1 MRAILLMSLVTLASI
16 NEVVSEYL
24 MGGHLDN
31 NDPKTKTQTNE
42 HEYISLGRSSLLD
55 ALDLDLDAEESTVG
69 SFSLAKD
76 DEGPRYGPP
85 FSFAFNGGRPF
96 SLEKDPI
103 TGKIDYEKAPAV
115 RILNYTDRYEESDDN
130 DEDKETSEE
139 ALKEDADL
147 HTKEM
152 KKIEN
157 KDPEDVSPNEINP
170 NSPSFHDF
178 LNLPVRYS
186 SDKYTNDKYPLISSS
201 YANTKV
207 QSGLNSY
214 STYNH
219 RPYHRETTLYYPVK
233 KTHVPK
239 ISTST
244 TTTTTTTTTTSTTTM
259 KPTTLRPSTTS
270 TTVPTTT
277 TTTTTTTTP
286 STTTSTTT
294 KAPPVTTWKPSST
307 STVRYTA
314 DNSNNYEDILSSFN
328 VPMKTFQETIN
339 FDHQS
344 PNNLAGSS
352 HREPSVVQLPPKK
365 EEYDMY
371 DDYDMHEESNE
382 EQDYSFDKEVSK
394 EPISSTTM
402 SAPPSTTPSTIQ
414 STTNTPESTTMRPT
428 ISFSTPVPSS
438 PSNNIV
444 STHPLQF
451 QVVPHPVT
459 SMSIDSDDREIPT
472 FENVVDNRRPGMFDG
487 MISNVGGHQIINQ
500 RPLGMGGQIL
510 VGSTSNIVVPPD
522 QDTVSFVLGNRQN
535 VEGGGYYS
543 PGTAIG
549 ENPYGGLTGAEASF
563 RPLYGE
569 VSTDQDGYE
578 LETDPQRTVALPSVA
593 VEPNFGYNSQKRWP
607 SNSGPP
613 LKNNNEIESSKVQ
626 PSIVRGTVLMEQKD
640 VRNEEKDTN
649 RVAFPKPEEEKHP
662 VEEHIVIINEADG
675 TVQEFPPSTTIL
687 PSKINNK
694 PDSVSTI
701 DDHLPQLSENLTP
714 PAERPRPPPSYYFH
728 YQHGGTIR
736 PEYPRP
742 PQRLPLPPARGKPF
756 PPPPLPPPVPDTLAI
771 RRRPYPSDTK
781 LPNILPQFRPNAKVS
796 HGHRNTENIGTIPA
810 PQPYLNRVRQTPH
823 VHPPSRRPLPP
834 APSYLQRLNPPP
846 PPIHTIRLAGSSS
859 TIAENVAP
867 VQESEPPMV
876 KRFRYPSAVQ
886 PTSRGENDEST
897 NQPNRLPGQKQKLR
911 LEDEET
917 SERYSEEP
925 PQTPPRPPLFP
936 RRRTADPPRVT
947 TLQMI
952 QQRGELE
959 EDEEAT
965 GLATSSNNDPDQEV
979 KITIGQEIE
988 HRKDVRDSVAEPP
1001 VYVVY
1006 PVNTAVNI
1014 DPDDS
1019 GDKDESVVVGT
1030 RGPHR
1035 PLPPETLLRDDKD
1048 REKINEEE
1056 STMVDLYNGRPVG
1069 DFSYS
1074 LDRVD
1079 PSIYAGPVRETPILV
1094 PSDQRHE
1101 NRPLNERDEEKE
1113 DSDHVNV
1120 IPYLQDFV
1128 PFSRKKNEGVISATL
1143 HRMPSSNNHPSS
1155 TPIAYVYTPTA
1166 EASHHRLDVDVK
1178 DDGSKMN
1185 RNDQRPV
1192 LLPSQQPSSSS
1203 SSAPSP
1209 QNFMAPFVASLRA
1222 EAPAKNGWNVV
1233 VIESKD
1239 KTTSDDE
1246 KTDDVVDADDDESS
1260 KKSEFDPENFKP
1272 QLFGGFKPIFEFP
1285 IDNDDNTEKRESNN
1299 SNSSISK
1306 NIQQEAVDS
1315 AA

>member
-1 MRAILLMSLVTLASI
+1 MLLITLASASK
-16 NEVVSEYL
+16 VVNEYL

-31 NDPKTKTQTNE
+31 NDPKTKTQTDE
-42 HEYISLGRSSLLD
+42 REYASLGRSTLLD

-115 RILNYTDRYEESDDN
+115 KILNYTDRYEENDDN
-130 DEDKETSEE
+130 DKDKKETSEMSPE
-139 ALKEDADL
+139 EDADL
-147 HTKEM
+147 HAKK

-157 KDPEDVSPNEINP
+157 KDLDDVSPNEINP

-186 SDKYTNDKYPLISSS
+186 SDKYNKDKYPLISSS

-207 QSGLNSY
+207 QSGSNSY

-219 RPYHRETTLYYPVK
+219 RPYHRETTLYYPVR
-233 KTHVPK
+233 KTYIPK
-239 ISTST
+239 TST
-244 TTTTTTTTTTSTTTM
+244 TTTTTTTSTTTTTTTM

-270 TTVPTTT
+270 TTTPTTT
-277 TTTTTTTTP
+277 TTTTTTTMP

-307 STVRYTA
+307 STVRYTIN
-314 DNSNNYEDILSSFN
+314 NSNDYEDILSSFN
-328 VPMKTFQETIN
+328 IPIKKFQETIKS
-339 FDHQS
+339 DHQN
-344 PNNLAGSS
+344 PNNLAVSS
-352 HREPSVVQLPPKK
+352 HKEPVVQLPSKK

-371 DDYDMHEESNE
+371 EDYDMHDEPNE
-382 EQDYSFDKEVSK
+382 EQDYSFDKEVPK
-394 EPISSTTM
+394 EPISSSTISATPSFMGSTTSSSTQSSVTTPEGTTTRSTILFST
-402 SAPPSTTPSTIQ
+402 SAPSL
-414 STTNTPESTTMRPT
+414 
-428 ISFSTPVPSS
+428 PSS
-438 PSNNIV
+438 NIV

-459 SMSIDSDDREIPT
+459 SMSIDSDDRELPT
-472 FENVVDNRRPGMFDG
+472 FENVVDNRRPGILDG
-487 MISNVGGHQIINQ
+487 TISNAGEQHQVIHQ
-500 RPLGMGGQIL
+500 QPLGMGGQIL

-549 ENPYGGLTGAEASF
+549 ENPYGGLTGSEASF
-563 RPLYGE
+563 RPIYGE
-569 VSTDQDGYE
+569 VSTGQDSYG

-593 VEPNFGYNSQKRWP
+593 VEPNFGYGLPQKWWP
-607 SNSGPP
+607 PNSGAP
-613 LKNNNEIESSKVQ
+613 LKNSNEIESSKIQ
-626 PSIVRGTVLMEQKD
+626 SSIVRGTMLMEQKD
-640 VRNEEKDTN
+640 VRNEEKDSN
-649 RVAFPKPEEEKHP
+649 RIIFPKTEEEKHS

-675 TVQEFPPSTTIL
+675 TVQELPPSTTTP
-687 PSKINNK
+687 PSKIK
-694 PDSVSTI
+694 PDTVSTV

-714 PAERPRPPPSYYFH
+714 PAERPRPPSPYYFH
-728 YQHGGTIR
+728 HQHGGTAR
-736 PEYPRP
+736 PDYPRP

-756 PPPPLPPPVPDTLAI
+756 PPPPLPPPIPDSLAI

-796 HGHRNTENIGTIPA
+796 HGHRNPENIGTIPA
-810 PQPYLNRVRQTPH
+810 PQAYPNRVRQPSH

-846 PPIHTIRLAGSSS
+846 PPIHAIRLAGSSS
-859 TIAENVAP
+859 TIVENIAP
-867 VQESEPPMV
+867 VQESEPTV
-876 KRFRYPSAVQ
+876 KRFRHPAAVQ
-886 PTSRGENDEST
+886 PTSRGESDENT
-897 NQPNRLPGQKQKLR
+897 NQPNRLPIQKQKLR

-925 PQTPPRPPLFP
+925 PQMPPRPPLFP

-959 EDEEAT
+959 EEEEAT
-965 GLATSSNNDPDQEV
+965 GLASSGNNDPDQET
-979 KITIGQEIE
+979 KNTMAQEME
-988 HRKDVRDSVAEPP
+988 RRKDVRDSVAEAP

-1019 GDKDESVVVGT
+1019 GDEDESVVVGT

-1035 PLPPETLLRDDKD
+1035 PLPPETLLRDDKI
-1048 REKINEEE
+1048 REKINDEE
-1056 STMVDLYNGRPVG
+1056 STMIDLYKGRPVG

-1079 PSIYAGPVRETPILV
+1079 SSIYAGPVRETPILV

-1101 NRPLNERDEEKE
+1101 SRPSNERDEEKE
-1113 DSDHVNV
+1113 DGDHVNV

-1128 PFSRKKNEGVISATL
+1128 PFSRRKSEGVISATL
-1143 HRMPSSNNHPSS
+1143 HRMPNNNHPSS

-1166 EASHHRLDVDVK
+1166 EASHRLDVDVK

-1185 RNDQRPV
+1185 KNDQRPV

-1239 KTTSDDE
+1239 KATSDDE
-1246 KTDDVVDADDDESS
+1246 KTDDDVDTDDESS
-1260 KKSEFDPENFKP
+1260 KKSEFDAENFKP

-1285 IDNDDNTEKRESNN
+1285 IDDDEGTEGRESSN
-1299 SNSSISK
+1299 SNSSIPK
-1306 NIQQEAVDS
+1306 NVQQQEPVDP
-1315 AA
+1315 AAA

>member
-1 MRAILLMSLVTLASI
+1 MHAILLILLITLASASK
-16 NEVVSEYL
+16 VVNEYL

-31 NDPKTKTQTNE
+31 NDPKMKTQTAE
-42 HEYISLGRSSLLD
+42 REYASLGRSTLLD

-115 RILNYTDRYEESDDN
+115 KILNYTDRYEEYDDN
-130 DEDKETSEE
+130 DKDKETSEMSPE
-139 ALKEDADL
+139 EDADL
-147 HTKEM
+147 HAKK

-157 KDPEDVSPNEINP
+157 KDPDDVSPNEINP

-186 SDKYTNDKYPLISSS
+186 SDKYNKDKYPLISSS

-207 QSGLNSY
+207 QSGSNSY

-219 RPYHRETTLYYPVK
+219 RPYHRETTLYYPIR
-233 KTHVPK
+233 KTYIPK
-239 ISTST
+239 TST
-244 TTTTTTTTTTSTTTM
+244 TTTTMTSTTTVTTTM
-259 KPTTLRPSTTS
+259 KPTTLRPSTMS

-277 TTTTTTTTP
+277 TTITTTMP

-307 STVRYTA
+307 STVRYTIN
-314 DNSNNYEDILSSFN
+314 NSNDYEDILSSFN
-328 VPMKTFQETIN
+328 IPIKKFQETISS
-339 FDHQS
+339 DHQN
-344 PNNLAGSS
+344 PNNLAVPP
-352 HREPSVVQLPPKK
+352 HRKPVVQLPSKK

-371 DDYDMHEESNE
+371 EDYDIHDESNE
-382 EQDYSFDKEVSK
+382 EQDYSFDKEVPK
-394 EPISSTTM
+394 EPISSSTI
-402 SAPPSTTPSTIQ
+402 SAPPNFIVSSTTSSSTQ
-414 STTNTPESTTMRPT
+414 SSVTTPESTTMRST
-428 ISFSTPVPSS
+428 TLFSTSAPSS
-438 PSNNIV
+438 PSSNII

-451 QVVPHPVT
+451 QIVPHPVT
-459 SMSIDSDDREIPT
+459 SMSIDSDDRELPT
-472 FENVVDNRRPGMFDG
+472 FENVVDNRRPGISDG
-487 MISNVGGHQIINQ
+487 MISNVGEHQVIHQ
-500 RPLGMGGQIL
+500 RPLGMGGGQIL

-549 ENPYGGLTGAEASF
+549 ENPYGGLTGSEASF
-563 RPLYGE
+563 RPIYGE
-569 VSTDQDGYE
+569 VSTDQDSYG
-578 LETDPQRTVALPSVA
+578 LEADPQRTVALPSVA
-593 VEPNFGYNSQKRWP
+593 VEPNFGYGPQKWWP
-607 SNSGPP
+607 PNSGPP
-613 LKNNNEIESSKVQ
+613 LKNSNEIESSKIQ
-626 PSIVRGTVLMEQKD
+626 SSIVRGTMLMEQED
-640 VRNEEKDTN
+640 VRNEEKDSN
-649 RVAFPKPEEEKHP
+649 RIAFPKTEEEKHS

-675 TVQEFPPSTTIL
+675 TVQELPPSTTIM
-687 PSKINNK
+687 PSKTK
-694 PDSVSTI
+694 SDTVSTV

-714 PAERPRPPPSYYFH
+714 PAERPMPPSPYYFH
-728 YQHGGTIR
+728 HQHGGTAR
-736 PEYPRP
+736 PDYPRP

-756 PPPPLPPPVPDTLAI
+756 PPPPLPPPIPDSLAI

-796 HGHRNTENIGTIPA
+796 HGHRNPENIGTIPA
-810 PQPYLNRVRQTPH
+810 PQAYPNRVRQPSH

-846 PPIHTIRLAGSSS
+846 PPIHAIRLAGSSS
-859 TIAENVAP
+859 TIVENIAS
-867 VQESEPPMV
+867 VQESEPTV
-876 KRFRYPSAVQ
+876 KRFRHPAAVQ
-886 PTSRGENDEST
+886 STSRGESDENT

-925 PQTPPRPPLFP
+925 PQMPPRPPLFP

-959 EDEEAT
+959 EEEEAT
-965 GLATSSNNDPDQEV
+965 GLASSNNNDPDQETKNTMV
-979 KITIGQEIE
+979 QEME
-988 HRKDVRDSVAEPP
+988 RRKDIRDSVAEAP

-1019 GDKDESVVVGT
+1019 GEDESVVVGT

-1035 PLPPETLLRDDKD
+1035 PLPPETLLRDDKV

-1056 STMVDLYNGRPVG
+1056 STMIDLYNGRPVR

-1101 NRPLNERDEEKE
+1101 SRPLNEKDEEKE
-1113 DSDHVNV
+1113 DGDHVNV

-1128 PFSRKKNEGVISATL
+1128 PFSKRKNDGVISATL
-1143 HRMPSSNNHPSS
+1143 HRMPNNNHPSS

-1166 EASHHRLDVDVK
+1166 EASHHLDVDVK

-1185 RNDQRPV
+1185 KNDQRPI

-1233 VIESKD
+1233 VIESND
-1239 KTTSDDE
+1239 KATSDD
-1246 KTDDVVDADDDESS
+1246 KTDDVHIDDEST

-1285 IDNDDNTEKRESNN
+1285 MDDNEGTEGRES
-1299 SNSSISK
+1299 SKGNSSIPK
-1306 NIQQEAVDS
+1306 NVQQEAVDS